1 MEGIKT
7 MNVIENIISRYVTRH
22 SQFWVCNEMEILV
35 ISIIGLIINLILLV
49 YSMRVYRKG
58 VDMEQ

>member
-1 MEGIKT
+1 

>member
-7 MNVIENIISRYVTRH
+7 MNVIENIISCYVTRH